1 MHTARVTSPHP
12 VDFWPSH
19 DPNGNYY
26 NPTKF
31 VLYYHQQI
39 QQPGIVVDIRSL
51 SNDCFLSVDN
61 QNRVVANSRTE
72 PDNKFLIIPAD
83 EQ

>member
-1 MHTARVTSPHP
+1 
-12 VDFWPSH
+12 
-19 DPNGNYY
+19 
-26 NPTKF
+26 
-31 VLYYHQQI
+31 VLFNHQQI

-51 SNDCFLSVDN
+51 ANGCFLSLDD
-61 QNRVVANSRTE
+61 QDRVVANSRMA